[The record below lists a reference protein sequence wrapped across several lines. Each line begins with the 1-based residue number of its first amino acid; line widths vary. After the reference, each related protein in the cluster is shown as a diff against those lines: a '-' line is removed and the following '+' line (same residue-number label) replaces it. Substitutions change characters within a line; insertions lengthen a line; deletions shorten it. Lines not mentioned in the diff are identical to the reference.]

1 MFLCLEWDDY
11 GIAVVVWQKTTFK
24 ILDRDQITIRWWIFK
39 RLAAWFID
47 EVVIKVNSEKYE
59 SASMERLNAELEQKS
74 FLVLLD

>member
-24 ILDRDQITIRWWIFK
+24 ILDRDQITIRWWIFE
-39 RLAAWFID
+39 RLDAWFID